1 MRLQYKK
8 RVVLEFECSKKENG
22 EKKKKE
28 RDGCNESKYDERE
41 ER

>member
-1 MRLQYKK
+1 MRLKYEK
-8 RVVLEFECSKKENG
+8 RVVWEFECSKNENG

-28 RDGCNESKYDERE
+28 RDGCNESKCDERE